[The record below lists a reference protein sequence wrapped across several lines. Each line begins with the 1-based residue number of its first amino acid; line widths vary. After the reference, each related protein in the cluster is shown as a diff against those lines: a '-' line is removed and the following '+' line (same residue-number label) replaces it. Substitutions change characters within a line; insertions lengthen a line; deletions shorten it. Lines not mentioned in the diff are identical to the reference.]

1 MPNVLSL
8 FLLCLIPLVASDE
21 GDCYVSPVA
30 DTFPISPNYSCPL
43 GWHCPNITEGV
54 PRTLPSFCPPTA
66 ECQLIRL
73 AGKYCESQGP
83 YEPVLCAAG
92 YYCPTFRERYICP
105 EGHFCPKGSSYPRFC
120 PAMSICKRGA
130 VQRVYY
136 GPLVICL
143 IIDVV
148 MTIAYVVLNR
158 HALLHTFRRWIMCL
172 PDSVDTQDLQE
183 AEEPQEPQSE
193 ASNGPV
199 HLELCH
205 TSFKA
210 PLPSPPIE
218 TTYSRAVQRLTD
230 NFIRANKVSSGDAF
244 FLNIAFEGLKVILP
258 PPINKTILA
267 GITGE
272 VCAGKLTAVMGPSGC
287 GKTTFLN
294 CLMGK
299 VDRTH
304 GELLIN
310 GHPDEVREFRKCIGF
325 VPQEDVMLRELSV
338 RENIAHAAR
347 IRLPQ
352 WTSDDIEQHIDAVL
366 DTLGLTEVRD
376 TLIGD
381 ENERGVSGGQRRR
394 VNIGMELAAA
404 PLAIFL
410 DEPTSGLDSTAAL
423 EVCGALKRIAQLGI
437 TVVAVIHQPR
447 LEIFESFDE
456 LIMLAPGG
464 KTVYIGP
471 RAHVMR
477 YFMNL
482 GFEFDPHQN
491 IADELMDMISG
502 RKLSGSGSVDLPSA
516 WVNRQPSFDPP
527 LPSARVVSMP
537 QESKDDTVRIN
548 VPVRQAF
555 QEPLRA
561 GNTLRLNQQRFLSER
576 GASLLA
582 QVVFCHNR
590 SVLQQYRK
598 SEAYVLEIAVA
609 VLAGALMGAAV
620 MGLKGALY
628 QGVFLD
634 NFILLSPSPVE
645 SIVPQLG
652 LYVGM
657 AVGLAGAPAGVK
669 TFGEER
675 SMYWREVSAGHSSL
689 AYYIAKT
696 IAVMYRLTSVSFHFS
711 AVFYLL
717 ASPIAEYWQIFLII
731 WMEFFG
737 VYGLAA
743 VISMLVKR
751 ENAALLAVVITLFAG
766 VFCGYGPSLK
776 DSRQMGYDFLMEAS
790 YARWGS
796 EALYHLETAPF
807 THIFRVHEV
816 SAPIFGYTLDRFGFD
831 IGMMCLIGMIYRLV
845 AYLLLIGLN
854 RDKQR

>member
-410 DEPTSGLDSTAAL
+410 DEPTSGLDSSAAL
-423 EVCGALKRIAQLGI
+423 EVCQALKRIAQLGT

-447 LEIFESFDE
+447 LEIFNDFDDVI
-456 LIMLAPGG
+456 LLGPGG
-464 KTVYIGP
+464 KTVYAGP
-471 RAHVMR
+471 RR
-477 YFMNL
+477 WIPKYFSSL
-482 GFEFDPHQN
+482 GFEFNAQN
-491 IADELMDMISG
+491 IADELLDIIVG
-502 RKLSGSGSVDLPSA
+502 RKFSRWGPVSLSNA
-516 WVNRQPSFDPP
+516 WIKRQPDLDALTADDDDKNGGDPSQVTP
-527 LPSARVVSMP
+527 RSQTHIVSQQSAR
-537 QESKDDTVRIN
+537 
-548 VPVRQAF
+548 
-555 QEPLRA
+555 
-561 GNTLRLNQQRFLSER
+561 LNHVQFLAKR
-576 GASLLA
+576 GASFLTQFVL
-582 QVVFCHNR
+582 CHNR
-590 SVLQQYRK
+590 SLLQQYRRV
-598 SEAYVLEIAVA
+598 EAYALEIVVA
-609 VLAGALMGAAV
+609 VIAGALMGAAV
-620 MGLKGALY
+620 VNLNGALY
-628 QGVFLD
+628 QGIFQD
-634 NFILLSPSPVE
+634 NFILLSPAPLETV
-645 SIVPQLG
+645 VPALG

-657 AVGLAGAPAGVK
+657 AVGLSGAPAGVK

-675 SMYWREVSAGHSSL
+675 PMYWREKAAGHNAL
-689 AYYIAKT
+689 AYYLAKT
-696 IAVMYRLTSVSFHFS
+696 IAVTYRLASVASHYC
-711 AVFYLL
+711 AIFYLL
-717 ASPIAEYWQIFLII
+717 ASPVAEYWQVFII
-731 WMEFFG
+731 ILMEYFG

-751 ENAALLAVVITLFAG
+751 ENAPLLAVVITLFAG
-766 VFCGYGPSLK
+766 AFCGYGPTLDDARK
-776 DSRQMGYDFLMEAS
+776 MGYDFLMEIS

-796 EALYHLETAPF
+796 EAFYDLETSPF
-807 THIFRVHEV
+807 AHIFRVHTV
-816 SAPIFGYTLDRFGFD
+816 SAPIFGYTLGRYAFD
-831 IGMMCLIGMIYRLV
+831 IGMMFIIGVIYRIV
-845 AYLLLIGLN
+845 AYLLLVGLN